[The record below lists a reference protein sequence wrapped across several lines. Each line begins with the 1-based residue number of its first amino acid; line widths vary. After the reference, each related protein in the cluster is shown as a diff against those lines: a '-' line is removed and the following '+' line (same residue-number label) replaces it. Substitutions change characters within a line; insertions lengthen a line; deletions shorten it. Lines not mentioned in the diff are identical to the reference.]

1 MSSEKLVVDICEF
14 STQLRRDALALLY
27 FAESG
32 HPGGVLSCADIVAT
46 LWLSE
51 LSYGTTGRL
60 LPDRNRLVLSK
71 GHSVAAVYAAAGLSG
86 LVDPEWATC
95 MRNID
100 SPLQG
105 HPHVGDTPWVET
117 STGSLGQG
125 FSCSIGMALGLQ
137 HQGIDALVFVVLGDG
152 ELQEGQVWEGAMSAA
167 HYELGN
173 LCAVVDCNGLQSDDT
188 TESIMGIHPVADK
201 WRSFG
206 WDVHEVDG
214 HDITELLGALAATK
228 RAGAQPSVLLA
239 DTVKGKGVSFMEGVP
254 EWHGS
259 VKISTGEFRRAL
271 EELGASEDEI
281 KRYVEGRF
289 WNS

>member
-1 MSSEKLVVDICEF
+1 
-14 STQLRRDALALLY
+14 
-27 FAESG
+27 
-32 HPGGVLSCADIVAT
+32 
-46 LWLSE
+46 
-51 LSYGTTGRL
+51 
-60 LPDRNRLVLSK
+60 
-71 GHSVAAVYAAAGLSG
+71 
-86 LVDPEWATC
+86 
-95 MRNID
+95 
-100 SPLQG
+100 
-105 HPHVGDTPWVET
+105 
-117 STGSLGQG
+117 
-125 FSCSIGMALGLQ
+125 MALGLQ

-188 TESIMGIHPVADK
+188 TESIMGIYPVADK

-214 HDITELLGALAATK
+214 HDITELLGALAAAK
-228 RAGAQPSVLLA
+228 RAVAQPSVLLA

-271 EELGASEDEI
+271 EELGAGEDEI
-281 KRYVEGRF
+281 KRYVDGRF
-289 WNS
+289 WDS

>member
-14 STQLRRDALALLY
+14 STRLRRDALALLY

-71 GHSVAAVYAAAGLSG
+71 GHSVAVVYAAAGLSG

-95 MRNID
+95 MRKID

-188 TESIMGIHPVADK
+188 TESIMGIYPVADK

-214 HDITELLGALAATK
+214 HDITELLGALAAAK
-228 RAGAQPSVLLA
+228 RAVAQPSVLLA

-281 KRYVEGRF
+281 KRYVDGRF
-289 WNS
+289 WDS